1 MVRSVWSGTLS
12 FGLVAIPVRLIPATE
27 PKDIRFH
34 LVDAESG
41 RRVRYRRFVE
51 SEPEQGPLPTD
62 AEAPSSDEA
71 SSDAGRPAESHAPI
85 DVVGSAQTGT
95 RLDSPTSLDTEVPFD
110 ALARGY
116 EVEPGTMVT
125 LTPDEL
131 RAARP
136 TPSRTI
142 EIEDFVQLD
151 AIDPVH
157 FEKSYVVVPQTGGTA
172 DRPYALLL
180 RTLEEAGRVGIGRF
194 VLRTRPHLVAVRPR
208 AGAIGLETL
217 FFSDEVRDP
226 SQIVDGIDT
235 GSLGEREL
243 EMARQLVD
251 MLATDWDPARYADTY
266 REELRSLIARKTPTA
281 RPEPVGAPM
290 GRPSDAE
297 RLMDALRESV
307 ERAKRGADVS
317 AAVSTSSSR

>member
-12 FGLVAIPVRLIPATE
+12 FGLVAIPVRLVPATE

-51 SEPEQGPLPTD
+51 SEPGQDAAPTD
-62 AEAPSSDEA
+62 ADAPRSNEGSFDE
-71 SSDAGRPAESHAPI
+71 GRPVESRAPI
-85 DVVGSAQTGT
+85 DAVGSAETGT
-95 RLDSPTSLDTEVPFD
+95 PLDHRRPVDIEVPFD

-116 EVEPGTMVT
+116 EVEPGTMVA

-151 AIDPVH
+151 AIDPVY

-226 SQIVDGIDT
+226 SHMVDGLDT

-243 EMARQLVD
+243 KMARQLVD
-251 MLATDWDPARYADTY
+251 MLSTDWEPARYADTY
-266 REELRSLIARKTPTA
+266 REELRSLIARKTPKP
-281 RPEPVGAPM
+281 RPQPIAAPT

-307 ERAKRGADVS
+307 ERAKRGADAS